1 MQAVKT
7 QAWIETDGEL
17 HLKGLPC
24 KKSTHVE
31 VIILISDQ
39 PTEEER
45 QEALRRMQERAEKM
59 QFRSTGPYPS
69 RDELHE
75 RD

>member
-1 MQAVKT
+1 MRAVKT
-7 QAWIETDGEL
+7 QALIENDGEL

-24 KKSTHVE
+24 KKWTHVE
-31 VIILISDQ
+31 VIILIPDQ

-45 QEALRRMQERAEKM
+45 QEALNRMEERAKKM
-59 QFRSTGPYPS
+59 QFRSAGPYPT

>member
-1 MQAVKT
+1 MRAVKT
-7 QAWIETDGEL
+7 QAFIETDGEL

-24 KKSTHVE
+24 KKWTHVE
-31 VIILISDQ
+31 VIILIPDQ

-45 QEALRRMQERAEKM
+45 QEALKRMEDRAQEM
-59 QFRSTGPYPS
+59 QFRSAGPYPT
-69 RDELHE
+69 RDQLHE